1 MIPTPDKLGLYYP
14 SKDLTEA
21 GTNLPERSI
30 ATGSTSMAIKTT
42 SISQATGYWDGAL
55 GFFYG
60 PTTQPE
66 LRGQT
71 FHVRKWV
78 KDEGCLYITSP
89 LPIVPVDT
97 DKFKVFAG
105 GKYASTQEVFG
116 LIVGGKQPEAD
127 NTVTGTNITGV
138 TIKKASGMLGEGTL
152 SIQFNAATKGIS
164 IKMNSGL
171 YGPEEILSKNETIAV
186 YNSDYSG
193 FVLLEVVFSAL
204 KTSGTHTDTYVLT
217 IPKNVL
223 IPNYEGYETNT
234 GKLVERFHLLALKN
248 KSEASFDAMTALSLW
263 TVKPEH
269 LTATTTS
276 DMSNNLYGQPGSIT
290 MNTNVNNWPTR
301 GFWVYNRTS
310 SYNAAF
316 YVTYRNGQTLYL
328 APRSDGF
335 FLFSYGTTHLQK
347 GATIQWATGTANATV
362 GTMIVTRVEIASGSL
377 ESGDARG
384 ICHFTKATGT
394 GHSFGMGTGGEG
406 NYYCYLTGTS
416 TQVCRNYVNGQNY
429 CVFRGW
435 RPKFDV
441 SPANLANLGTLI
453 YNNRD
458 RQIYSG
464 HILEVWPDFDLG
476 AVASTGLHA
485 DPPDEYTAP
494 NGVAFQPYVDSTVPL
509 IHDLLLGGDLLSLWI
524 RQTIVDGTQ
533 ARQNIIGNI
542 RAMWY

>member
-14 SKDLTEA
+14 SKDLTEP
-21 GTNLPERSI
+21 GMNLPERSVTDGSTAMSI
-30 ATGSTSMAIKTT
+30 RTGSIA
-42 SISQATGYWDGAL
+42 QPTGYWDGAL

-60 PTTQPE
+60 PTTQAE
-66 LRGQT
+66 LKGVT

-78 KDEGCLYITSP
+78 REDGCLYITSP
-89 LPIVPVDT
+89 LPVVPANT
-97 DKFKVFAG
+97 DKFKIFAG

-127 NTVTGTNITGV
+127 DTVSGTNITGV

-152 SIQFNAATKGIS
+152 SIQFNAATKGIAV
-164 IKMNSGL
+164 KMDNGL

-186 YNSDYSG
+186 YNSDYAG

-204 KTSGTHTDTYVLT
+204 KTSGTHTDAYTLT

-234 GKLVERFHLLALKN
+234 GRLVERYHLLALRN

-269 LTATTTS
+269 LTATATGN
-276 DMSNNLYGQPGSIT
+276 MSNNLYGQPGSVT
-290 MNTNVNNWPTR
+290 MNTNVNDWPSR
-301 GFWVYNRTS
+301 GFWVYNTNQS
-310 SYNAAF
+310 NQAAY

-335 FLFSYGTTHLQK
+335 FLFSSGSTGLQK
-347 GATIQWATGTANATV
+347 GATIQWASGTTNASV
-362 GTMIVTRVEIASGSL
+362 GTMIVSRVEIASGSL
-377 ESGDARG
+377 ENGDARG

-394 GHSFGMGTGGEG
+394 SYSFGVGNSGEG
-406 NYYCYLTGTS
+406 GYSCYLTGTS
-416 TQVCRNYVNGQNY
+416 TTVCKNHSSGSQTI
-429 CVFRGW
+429 FRGW
-435 RPKFDV
+435 RPRFDV
-441 SPANLANLGTLI
+441 STANFSNLTTLI
-453 YNNRD
+453 ANSRDKQINN
-458 RQIYSG
+458 G
-464 HILEVWPDFDLG
+464 HVLEVWPDFDLG
-476 AVASTGLHA
+476 IVASTGLHA
-485 DPPDEYTAP
+485 DPPDEYTTP
-494 NGVAFQPYVDSTVPL
+494 GGVSFQPYVDANEPL

-542 RAMWY
+542 RALWY

>member
-1 MIPTPDKLGLYYP
+1 MIPTPDKLGLYYT

-21 GTNLPERSI
+21 GTNLPERSVT
-30 ATGSTSMAIKTT
+30 TGSTTMAIKTS
-42 SISQATGYWDGAL
+42 SIAQATGYWDGAL

-89 LPIVPVDT
+89 LPVVPANT

-116 LIVGGKQPEAD
+116 LLVGGKQPEAD
-127 NTVTGTNITGV
+127 NSVTGTNITGV
-138 TIKKASGMLGEGTL
+138 TIKKASGMLGEGMLTME
-152 SIQFNAATKGIS
+152 FNAATKGIS
-164 IKMNSGL
+164 IKMDSGL
-171 YGPEEILSKNETIAV
+171 FGPEEILSKNETIAV

-193 FVLLEVVFSAL
+193 FVLLDVVFSAL
-204 KTSGTHTDTYVLT
+204 KTSGTHTDTYNLT

-234 GKLVERFHLLALKN
+234 GKLVERFHLLAVKN
-248 KSEASFDAMTALSLW
+248 KSEASFDAMTALSFW

-269 LTATTTS
+269 ATAKATAN
-276 DMSNNLYGQPGSIT
+276 MSNNLYGQPGSVT
-290 MNTNVNNWPTR
+290 MNTGVNNWPTR
-301 GFWVYNRTS
+301 GFWIYDRTA
-310 SYNAAF
+310 SYQAAY

-335 FLFSYGTTHLQK
+335 FLFSFGATHLQK
-347 GATIQWATGTANATV
+347 GATIQWINGTTNAAV

-377 ESGDARG
+377 ENGDAKG
-384 ICHFTKATGT
+384 ICYFTKATGT
-394 GHSFGMGTGGEG
+394 SATFNVGNSGEG
-406 NYYCYLTGTS
+406 GQYCYLTGTS
-416 TQVCRNYVNGQNY
+416 TVVCRNYGYGSQTF
-429 CVFRGW
+429 FRGW
-435 RPKFDV
+435 RPKFAV
-441 SPANLANLGTLI
+441 SASNLSNLLTLI
-453 YNNRD
+453 SNNRD
-458 RQIYSG
+458 KTIYNG
-464 HILEVWPDFDLG
+464 NTLEVWPDFDLG
-476 AVASTGLHA
+476 IVASTGLHA
-485 DPPDEYTAP
+485 DPTDEYTAP
-494 NGVAFQPYVDSTVPL
+494 NGVSFQPYIEAANPL
-509 IHDLLLGGDLLSLWI
+509 IHDLLLGGDLLSLWV

>member
-14 SKDLTEA
+14 SKDLTEPD
-21 GTNLPERSI
+21 TDLPER
-30 ATGSTSMAIKTT
+30 TVKPGSTVMAVMTDAVT
-42 SISQATGYWDGAL
+42 QSTGYWDGAL

-66 LRGQT
+66 LRGRT
-71 FHVRKWV
+71 FHVRKWN

-89 LPIVPVDT
+89 LPVVPADT
-97 DKFKVFAG
+97 DKFKIFAG

-116 LIVGGKQPEAD
+116 LVVGGKQPEAD

-164 IKMNSGL
+164 IKMDSGL
-171 YGPEEILSKNETIAV
+171 YGPEEILSQNETIAV

-193 FVLLEVVFSAL
+193 FVLLDVVFSAL
-204 KTSGTHTDTYVLT
+204 KTSGTHTDTFVLT

-234 GKLVERFHLLALKN
+234 GKLVERYHLLALKN
-248 KSEASFDAMTALSLW
+248 KSQASFDAMTALSLW

-269 LTATTTS
+269 LTATATAS
-276 DMSNNLYGQPGSIT
+276 MSNNLYGQPGSVT
-290 MNTNVNNWPTR
+290 MNANVNDWPSR
-301 GFWVYNRTS
+301 GFWVYNTTA
-310 SYNAAF
+310 SYQAAF

-347 GATIQWATGTANATV
+347 GATIQWASGTANAAV

-377 ESGDARG
+377 ASGDARG

-394 GHSFGMGTGGEG
+394 DHAFGLYTGGDG
-406 NYYCYLTGTS
+406 AYTCYLAGTS
-416 TQVCRNYVNGQNY
+416 TVVCRNAINGSNY

-435 RPKFDV
+435 RPPFDV
-441 SPANLANLGTLI
+441 IASNFDSLGNLI
-453 YNNRD
+453 YTNRNK
-458 RQIYSG
+458 QIYNG
-464 HILEVWPDFDLG
+464 HVLEVWPDFDLG
-476 AVASTGLHA
+476 IAASTGLHA
-485 DPPDEYTAP
+485 DPSDEYTAP
-494 NGVAFQPYVDSTVPL
+494 SGISFQPYVEATEPL
-509 IHDLLLGGDLLSLWI
+509 IHDLLLGGDMLSLWI

-533 ARQNIIGNI
+533 ARQNIIGSI